1 MGRSGEADFRGWVE
15 GRRTALRSTAFLL
28 CGDWYLA
35 DDLVQEACTRVYA
48 VWDRVSASGSPDAY
62 ARRVLVNLY
71 LDHRRRPSRREHVVE
86 LLPDAPAAERPDGG
100 AAGDAVVEA
109 LATLPPGQRAV
120 LVLRFWEGLT
130 LEESAAALGSSVGN
144 VKAQSSRA
152 YAALRS
158 ALVDRGLH
166 GLAETV
172 EERA

>member
-71 LDHRRRPSRREHVVE
+71 LDHRRRPSRREQVVE
-86 LLPDAPAAERPDGG
+86 LLPDAPAERPDGG

-152 YAALRS
+152 YAVLRS
-158 ALVDRGLH
+158 ALANRGLH